1 MVERFYCGEAPRQV
15 TIREGAERQ
24 PLDTRFDLRRHS
36 SNGFSWGEGSA
47 ESAHQLALAL
57 LADALRNDARA
68 VSVHQDFSRRVIPLF
83 LSVGRSRAVA
93 YSLMSTGSKPS
104 SSYICLGK
112 PALSSNSGRICD
124 AKICEVSTG
133 VGHGL
138 ASDRAKL
145 DRLQE

>member
-104 SSYICLGK
+104 TIRRRRAIC
-112 PALSSNSGRICD
+112 A
-124 AKICEVSTG
+124 T
-133 VGHGL
+133 
-138 ASDRAKL
+138 
-145 DRLQE
+145 